1 MRKEEGR
8 PGAGESRVQ
17 HRRGRIHVPTAAAV
31 LMASVLL
38 HMLHNTAA
46 SVLVLHVGIYQR
58 PLPSSVTEAL
68 PAGPCS
74 APFAQGAGGKP
85 AVKAQ
90 KVLLS
95 PGSPEPS
102 SPALQ
107 GA

>member
-1 MRKEEGR
+1 MFLLQLQCSW
-8 PGAGESRVQ
+8 PQCCFTCFTTLLLLFWCCTWVFTS
-17 HRRGRIHVPTAAAV
+17 VP
-31 LMASVLL
+31 S
-38 HMLHNTAA
+38 
-46 SVLVLHVGIYQR
+46 
-58 PLPSSVTEAL
+58 PEAL

-95 PGSPEPS
+95 PGSPELS